1 MPLYGERGSVRG
13 REKEIRAKS
22 IERAEQSRV
31 FILCVWGQRGSKERE
46 GFILISTIF
55 AILSSHLK
63 SDKLSSFSSP
73 NHICVFSRQRFLFES
88 FELAET
94 LEINAL
100 INVPP
105 ASLCLVCIWTLKR
118 IEEYVLCIL
127 EKC

>member
-118 IEEYVLCIL
+118 VEENVLCIL